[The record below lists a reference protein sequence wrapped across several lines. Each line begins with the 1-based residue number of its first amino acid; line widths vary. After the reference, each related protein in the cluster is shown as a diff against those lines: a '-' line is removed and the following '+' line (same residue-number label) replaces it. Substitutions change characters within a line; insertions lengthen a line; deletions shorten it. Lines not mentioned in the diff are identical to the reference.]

1 MATEVDDTRAR
12 VIEAAGSVFANK
24 GFEAATVREIC
35 QLGKANLA
43 AVNYYFGDKKR
54 LYVAAVEFAYR
65 QRAEQVPFPSWPEG
79 TDPRKKLAD
88 FILTL
93 LTRMI
98 GRGPSQWER
107 DLMLREVPRP
117 TEACQE
123 MVHDF
128 IRPQFAMLFGI
139 LSELMPTA
147 SAERIRLVAFS
158 VVGQC
163 LHYRVTD
170 PVIQMLVSPQEYASY
185 EPQRLAE
192 HITELTLGGIER
204 ILRDQRK

>member
-43 AVNYYFGDKKR
+43 AVNYYFGDKRR
-54 LYVAAVEFAYR
+54 LYIATVEFAYR

-88 FILTL
+88 FILTM

-107 DLMLREVPRP
+107 DLMLREVASP

-128 IRPQFAMLFGI
+128 IRPQFAMLFEI
-139 LSELMPTA
+139 LSELMPTS

-185 EPQRLAE
+185 EPQRLAR

-204 ILRDQRK
+204 ILHDQQK

>member
-1 MATEVDDTRAR
+1 MAIAVDDTRAR

-35 QLGKANLA
+35 RLGKANLA

-54 LYVAAVEFAYR
+54 LYLAAVEFAYR
-65 QRAEQVPFPSWPEG
+65 HRAEQVPFPDWAEG
-79 TDPRKKLAD
+79 TEPRKKLAD
-88 FILTL
+88 FILTM

-107 DLMLREVPRP
+107 DLMLREVARP
-117 TEACQE
+117 TDACQE
-123 MVHDF
+123 MVRDF
-128 IRPQFAMLFGI
+128 IRPQFAMLVGI
-139 LSELMPTA
+139 LGELMPTA

-170 PVIQMLVSPQEYASY
+170 PVIQMLVSAKEYAGY
-185 EPQRLAE
+185 EPQHLAE

-204 ILRDQRK
+204 ILRDQQK

>member
-1 MATEVDDTRAR
+1 MATAVDDTRDR
-12 VIEAAGSVFANK
+12 IIEAAGSVFAHK

-35 QLGKANLA
+35 RLGKQTWPRSITTLA
-43 AVNYYFGDKKR
+43 IRSGCIWQPSNSPTASAPSRFRFPVG
-54 LYVAAVEFAYR
+54 R
-65 QRAEQVPFPSWPEG
+65 QKL
-79 TDPRKKLAD
+79 DPHKKLAD
-88 FILTL
+88 FILTM

-107 DLMLREVPRP
+107 ELMLREVARP

-128 IRPQFAMLFGI
+128 IRPQFAMLVGI
-139 LSELMPTA
+139 LSELMPAA

-170 PVIQMLVSPQEYASY
+170 PVIQMLVSPKEYASY
-185 EPQRLAE
+185 EPQRLAD

-204 ILRDQRK
+204 ILRDQQE